1 MAGDVP
7 TSTMQSFFHDD
18 RAVEDLESK
27 SLLSIAVTELV
38 DGVFIAC
45 SMSHIVADGNS
56 FWHFFN
62 MWSEVFQQQVQEIVV
77 TMILS
82 RLEPP
87 LSQDYFRNSVHTILV
102 IAMAGELSEKG
113 VGWVAW
119 QLHQAVA
126 NYSDKQVRQWLHKWL
141 QSPYTWKA
149 DHTISISSVLVD
161 DCTKFNISRNEFGIL
176 GKPIAFNFGDR
187 THMINGYVYAYSDPD
202 PDPTAAGDIL
212 VEVSLLPHTMR
223 DLQADQEFMQFIS

>member
-1 MAGDVP
+1 
-7 TSTMQSFFHDD
+7 MQSFFHDD
-18 RAVEDLESK
+18 RAVEDPESK

-62 MWSEVFQQQVQEIVV
+62 MWSEVFQQQVQV
-77 TMILS
+77 
-82 RLEPP
+82 
-87 LSQDYFRNSVHTILV
+87 D
-102 IAMAGELSEKG
+102 MAGELSEKA

-149 DHTISISSVLVD
+149 DHTISISSVLVN
-161 DCTKFNISRNEFGIL
+161 DCTKFNISGNEFGIL

-187 THMINGYVYAYSDPD
+187 THMINGYVYAYSD